1 MPGVCDHGPV
11 RRIRRRLGAVIVS
24 LLALGAVT
32 MGRAGAQPT
41 ATENPADTSTYD
53 PYFAE
58 QWALPALHVPLAWS
72 RSTGAGVRVGVV
84 DTGVDLAHEDL
95 ASKVAVSTS
104 CIGADDV
111 AAACQGTGQDDEG
124 HGTHVAGII
133 AADTFNGKGVASVA
147 PGAQLVV
154 AKALDA
160 SGSGALEDV
169 NAAIKWVVDHG
180 ARIVNLSVEA
190 DGTQLSVTPGQSLA
204 EGIEYAWHHGA
215 IPVVAAGNAT
225 PSLFG
230 PTGYA
235 GIDAVVVGATGRSG
249 EPAWYSSPLIGARW
263 GIVAPGGDARS
274 PAGTAS
280 CAGPLAAACIVST
293 GWFAGHSNAYADDE
307 GTSMAAPE
315 VSGVLALLLGQGLAP
330 QAAINR
336 LLLTAD
342 PLACGAGCAGAADAA
357 AAVAAA
363 TPVRFGTNRSPQPPP
378 PTPAPT
384 SLPVPGRRVRTGA
397 PPVPAGAVP
406 PTSVPPAPVVTPTAA
421 APASP
426 PPQLAAGPLPAPIH
440 AGRHA
445 LAIVVAVVLLVVVS
459 VLLAVEATTSA
470 VRRRER

>member
-1 MPGVCDHGPV
+1 V
-11 RRIRRRLGAVIVS
+11 RRIHRRLAAVVVTTLAVGA
-24 LLALGAVT
+24 LT
-32 MGRAGAQPT
+32 MARAGAQPT
-41 ATENPADTSTYD
+41 ATENAADPGIYD

-58 QWALPALHVPLAWS
+58 QWALQALHVPVAWS

-95 ASKVAVSTS
+95 AGKVTVSTS

-169 NAAIKWVVDHG
+169 NAGIKWVVDHG

-190 DGTQLSVTPGQSLA
+190 DGTQLSVTPGQSMA

-230 PTGYA
+230 PAGYA

-249 EPAWYSSPLIGARW
+249 EPAWYSSPLTGAKW

-280 CAGPLAAACIVST
+280 CAGPLAGACIVST
-293 GWFAGHSNAYADDE
+293 GWFAGHTNAYADDE

-315 VSGVLALLLGQGLAP
+315 VSGVLALLIAQGLSP

-336 LLLTAD
+336 LLVTAD
-342 PLACGAGCAGAADAA
+342 PLACGAGCGGAADAA
-357 AAVAAA
+357 AAVAPG
-363 TPVRFGTNRSPQPPP
+363 TPVRYGANRPPP
-378 PTPAPT
+378 SPPPATT
-384 SLPVPGRRVRTGA
+384 SPPAPGRRVRTGS

-406 PTSVPPAPVVTPTAA
+406 PPTSSAPVPGVTPTRAT
-421 APASP
+421 PASP
-426 PPQLAAGPLPAPIH
+426 PAPQLAAGPPPAPVH

-459 VLLAVEATTSA
+459 VLLAVEATARA
-470 VRRRER
+470 VRRRGG